1 MSQNDFRSW
10 YRRRLDFYTNF
21 HHINTTDETYKRE
34 QLALQ
39 IDAALAWL
47 SEFCCLH
54 TSVTS
59 FFVAAS
65 FAAPDTLW
73 TNEYFW
79 TYSSNNPDKT
89 SLAGRSIGSR
99 FHSAPPSF
107 GLCICVWVFNRQRRF
122 LKAIDSLVVSSRIG
136 STWPSALMTSLRS
149 VLGQHNQPHTK

>member
-39 IDAALAWL
+39 IDAALARV
-47 SEFCCLH
+47 SEFRCLH
-54 TSVTS
+54 MSVTS

-99 FHSAPPSF
+99 FHSVTV
-107 GLCICVWVFNRQRRF
+107 CV
-122 LKAIDSLVVSSRIG
+122 IG
-136 STWPSALMTSLRS
+136 SGGFSRLLTRSWFLHTLVPPGQVHWWPLSARCWANTINRTRS
-149 VLGQHNQPHTK
+149 RSREEDR